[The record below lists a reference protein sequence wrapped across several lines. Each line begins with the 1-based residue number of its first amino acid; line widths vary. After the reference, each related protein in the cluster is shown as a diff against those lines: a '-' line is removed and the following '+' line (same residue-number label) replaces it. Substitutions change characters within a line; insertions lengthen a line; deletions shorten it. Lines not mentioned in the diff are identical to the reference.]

1 LGSRTASC
9 ASFSSSSHGIGI
21 QAKKAIQGF
30 GNGLHPTLAFD
41 FAGVLSDACSRRH
54 AATEVAGVSRRGIAD
69 SPLALNRNSRK
80 GEGKRLAKLVLDLE
94 GGNMLA
100 QSFAKVG

>member
-1 LGSRTASC
+1 
-9 ASFSSSSHGIGI
+9 
-21 QAKKAIQGF
+21 
-30 GNGLHPTLAFD
+30 
-41 FAGVLSDACSRRH
+41 
-54 AATEVAGVSRRGIAD
+54 VSRRGIAD